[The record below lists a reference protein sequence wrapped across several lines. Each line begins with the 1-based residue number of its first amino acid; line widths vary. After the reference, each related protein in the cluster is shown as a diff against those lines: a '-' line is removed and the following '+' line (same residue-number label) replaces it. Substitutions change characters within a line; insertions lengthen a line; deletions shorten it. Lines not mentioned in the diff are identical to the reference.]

1 MKIKVLTL
9 SIISAINLMA
19 IDINS
24 AVNSAIK
31 NNFSL
36 KQQEYILESSKIDFD
51 LAKKSISPRVDL
63 NYNYNNKDKVLYTQT
78 KEDSTA
84 SIKIFYNLFNG
95 FKDKYNIDSYSHKY
109 NYSKQIYEAFKQDFI
124 LEVKEKYINYLLA
137 SKNKITFDE
146 ELKLYSKQYKDS
158 SNYYAQGLIAKNEL
172 LEVEVK
178 MLQAKQ
184 NLQNAKANEKISKL
198 ILENIIGKKID
209 TKLEDIDLKDNINF
223 NNQTVSNRSELKALQ
238 SLIISLE
245 NSAKS
250 INSTYYP
257 KIDTSLSYNSY
268 SQEAFNNRDDQAT
281 ATVNISYNLYDNQ
294 QDKLKALK
302 LKNQVMQT
310 KMALK
315 DLELSLN
322 LQLANIKEQLKV
334 STLNLETATK
344 ALKVSKLNFS
354 IVENKLKE
362 GISSNKDLIDA
373 NYMLTKSKQD
383 YFEAYYNRYLN
394 IAKFE
399 RIVGF

>member
-1 MKIKVLTL
+1 
-9 SIISAINLMA
+9 MA

-51 LAKKSISPRVDL
+51 LAKKSLSPRVDL

-84 SIKIFYNLFNG
+84 SIKLSYNLFNG
-95 FKDKYNIDSYSHKY
+95 FKDKYNIDSVLNKY
-109 NYSKQIYEAFKQDFI
+109 DYSKYMYEAFKQDFI
-124 LEVKEKYINYLLA
+124 LEVKEKYINYLLFL
-137 SKNKITFDE
+137 KNKNTFDE
-146 ELKLYSKQYKDS
+146 ELKMYKKQYQDS
-158 SNYYAQGLIAKNEL
+158 SNYYAQGLIAQNEL
-172 LEVEVK
+172 LEIEVK

-198 ILENIIGKKID
+198 TLENIIGKKID
-209 TKLEDIDLKDNINF
+209 TKLEDIDIKNSLNIDNK
-223 NNQTVSNRSELKALQ
+223 TVSNRSELKALQ
-238 SLIISLE
+238 SLISSLE
-245 NSAKS
+245 NSSKS
-250 INSTYYP
+250 INSSYYP
-257 KIDTSLSYNSY
+257 KVDTSVSYNSY
-268 SQEAFNNRDDQAT
+268 SQEAFDNRDNQAIG
-281 ATVNISYNLYDNQ
+281 TVNISYNLYDNQ

-344 ALKVSKLNFS
+344 ALKLSKLNFS

-383 YFEAYYNRYLN
+383 YFEAYYNRYLS
-394 IAKFE
+394 IAKFQ
-399 RIVGF
+399 RVVGK